1 LSEKLLRWFERKRK
15 DRAVAMLQDHAALTM
30 AISTDLVEVVRCSME
45 GRLVRVN
52 KIHKAIEMM
61 ERKADSLRRGIVD
74 ELARGDLP
82 SSDRADLMRLA
93 RRMDWVADWAHE
105 SSRILIILLPVI
117 EDIWRSSERLKVIC
131 LNIVDKLEECTRNLV
146 DAIKSMAEGN
156 LEEMLARADKVE
168 RNEEEVDALYEDARK
183 EFLNLDAKD
192 IPIGGQIIFSQF
204 LDALEEMADNC
215 EHTCD
220 QLRVIGVGI
229 ISRPKKAEK

>member
-1 LSEKLLRWFERKRK
+1 MSDKLLRWFERKRK
-15 DRAVAMLQDHAALTM
+15 DRAVAMLQDHAALTL
-30 AISTDLVEVVRCSME
+30 AIAIDLVEVVRCSME
-45 GRLVRVN
+45 GKLAEVG
-52 KIHKAIEMM
+52 KIHRAIEIM
-61 ERKADSLRRGIVD
+61 EREADTLRRGIVD

-82 SSDRADLMRLA
+82 VSDRANLMRLA

-105 SSRILIILLPVI
+105 SSRILIILLPTI
-117 EDIWRSSERLKVIC
+117 GDIWRSSERLKVVC
-131 LNIVDKLEECTRNLV
+131 LKIVDKLEECTRNLV
-146 DAIKSMAEGN
+146 DAVKSMAEGD
-156 LEEMLARADKVE
+156 LEKMLAQADKVE

-183 EFLNLDAKD
+183 EVLNLDGGD

-229 ISRPKKAEK
+229 ISRPKKAGK